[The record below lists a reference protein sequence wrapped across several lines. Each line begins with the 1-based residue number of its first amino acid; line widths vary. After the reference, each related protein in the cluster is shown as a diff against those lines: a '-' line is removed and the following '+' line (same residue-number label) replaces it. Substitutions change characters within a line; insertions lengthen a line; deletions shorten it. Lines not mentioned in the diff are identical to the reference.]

1 MSSLA
6 MRREDTIGL
15 EQRSEDQANGRIEG
29 CDRGKVQPD
38 VGLCDAM
45 IETEQ
50 GTAQLRVRRGCW
62 QCAAQSPQQP
72 LMNELLFCDARECT
86 ASGVL
91 DGRPSQTCEGKR
103 RRFLAARESLQQLGK
118 RLGLC
123 IPEPERS
130 GE

>member
-45 IETEQ
+45 IEN
-50 GTAQLRVRRGCW
+50 GAGHGAAPCPARVLAMRRAVP
-62 QCAAQSPQQP
+62 AA
-72 LMNELLFCDARECT
+72 
-86 ASGVL
+86 
-91 DGRPSQTCEGKR
+91 
-103 RRFLAARESLQQLGK
+103 AAHE
-118 RLGLC
+118 
-123 IPEPERS
+123 
-130 GE
+130 